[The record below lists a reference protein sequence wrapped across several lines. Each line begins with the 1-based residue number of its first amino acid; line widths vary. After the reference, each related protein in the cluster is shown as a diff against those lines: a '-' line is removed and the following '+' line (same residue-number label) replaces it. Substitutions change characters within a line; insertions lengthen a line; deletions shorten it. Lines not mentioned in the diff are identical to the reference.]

1 MKYIADAL
9 RYMFKNFIFL
19 FAFALIPS
27 YFFAM
32 SVDLRSLEKIAS
44 NLLAADVDVTFA
56 TVFNS
61 VSLINGARW
70 PFGLVCLA
78 SMAVCMP
85 MLLAFIEKHM
95 RIGSRSLKGL
105 FGRINYNFLS
115 TVVLLLLALAVYELW
130 ALLVSGLVYASI
142 LLFDGAARFIAA
154 VIVAAGMVLLLSY
167 IFMQVW
173 LWLPCLHI
181 TGYSY
186 MDALAFSLQQKTA
199 LPRGHAAVRRG
210 DDLDPH
216 GGGRVQPLRY
226 RRARLRLGGAH
237 LYFVVFIFQRA
248 HVYGILRCRGR
259 RTRRPEKTFL
269 IGRTC
274 RVFQKCVSSA
284 RRQLFAEL

>member
-1 MKYIADAL
+1 
-9 RYMFKNFIFL
+9 MFKNFIFL

-186 MDALAFSLQQKTA
+186 MDALAFSSQALGSNKKQLYLAVMLPYVAGMILILTA
-199 LPRGHAAVRRG
+199 VGVCSRFDIVVPVFVLVE
-210 DDLDPH
+210 LIFI
-216 GGGRVQPLRY
+216 L
-226 RRARLRLGGAH
+226 LF
-237 LYFVVFIFQRA
+237 LYFNVLMFTAYFDAAGEEREDLKK
-248 HVYGILRCRGR
+248 H
-259 RTRRPEKTFL
+259 F
-269 IGRTC
+269 
-274 RVFQKCVSSA
+274 
-284 RRQLFAEL
+284 